1 MAVTSRHGE
10 CFIKGNGFPAYD
22 ADSVDFAKVPG
33 QRHSLFPTRNS
44 HGWKQKGPPMIA
56 PTGSWI
62 RLALTVILLCV
73 LVTSPGWA
81 EPMAIILTNPSIDGI
96 GTSGFHNEPSR
107 PITLIRVGPR
117 LGLSG
122 RSPFGRD
129 QREYFQQYDVVALFG
144 LPWGWQERTSGTK
157 FDMRLLSSAGQLA
170 AAEDTGLMVTVVPCL
185 AISSPNDTI
194 SVDLGGGAA
203 FFSNY
208 RYGSQDFG
216 GPAQIVGTG
225 GIGLNLI
232 PGFYAG
238 YRFQHFSDAGAYGPS
253 SLGVDM
259 HMLEMNYRF

>member
-1 MAVTSRHGE
+1 
-10 CFIKGNGFPAYD
+10 
-22 ADSVDFAKVPG
+22 
-33 QRHSLFPTRNS
+33 
-44 HGWKQKGPPMIA
+44 
-56 PTGSWI
+56 
-62 RLALTVILLCV
+62 
-73 LVTSPGWA
+73 
-81 EPMAIILTNPSIDGI
+81 MAIILTEPPVDGF
-96 GTSGFHNEPSR
+96 GRSGFHNEPSR

-144 LPWGWQERTSGTK
+144 LPWGWRERTSGAK
-157 FDMRLLSSAGQLA
+157 LDMRLLSSAGQLA
-170 AAEDTGLMVTVVPCL
+170 AAADTGLMVTVVPCL
-185 AISSPNDTI
+185 AISSPEEMI
-194 SVDLGGGAA
+194 SVDFGGGAA

-238 YRFQHFSDAGAYGPS
+238 YRFQHFSDAGAYGPT

-259 HMLEMNYRF
+259 HMLELNYRF